1 MDLAYS
7 VIDSLENDIL
17 DLKADFRE
25 QLDRESRRREDLQ
38 ELVYDLQK
46 QLEALQKYVEALENA
61 AHHGATKHVPNWRT
75 NYS

>member
-46 QLEALQKYVEALENA
+46 Q
-61 AHHGATKHVPNWRT
+61 
-75 NYS
+75 